1 MYTTGFQFLDLG
13 GLKMVLAR
21 AKRRD
26 CIVLD
31 WANHV
36 NICFTS
42 NWKTFMVRLEASFVL
57 LLEKVLYARYGT
69 SRSVVRIAV
78 GEGIRAV

>member
-1 MYTTGFQFLDLG
+1 MIW
-13 GLKMVLAR
+13 AR

-31 WANHV
+31 WANRV

-42 NWKTFMVRLEASFVL
+42 NWKTFIVRLEALWSSS
-57 LLEKVLYARYGT
+57 LEKVRT
-69 SRSVVRIAV
+69 RWESSMVRKLRNFPTLLKIEHH
-78 GEGIRAV
+78 GDRA

>member
-1 MYTTGFQFLDLG
+1 MIW
-13 GLKMVLAR
+13 AR

-42 NWKTFMVRLEASFVL
+42 NWKTFIVRLESL
-57 LLEKVLYARYGT
+57 WSLLEKIEGEYAMGEFYGEEAKNF
-69 SRSVVRIAV
+69 SHSP
-78 GEGIRAV
+78 ED

>member
-1 MYTTGFQFLDLG
+1 MYTIGFQFLDFG
-13 GLKMVLAR
+13 GWKIMYAR

-31 WANHV
+31 WASQV

-42 NWKTFMVRLEASFVL
+42 NWKTFMVRLELSL
-57 LLEKVLYARYGT
+57 MLMLEKILYAR
-69 SRSVVRIAV
+69 VR
-78 GEGIRAV
+78 